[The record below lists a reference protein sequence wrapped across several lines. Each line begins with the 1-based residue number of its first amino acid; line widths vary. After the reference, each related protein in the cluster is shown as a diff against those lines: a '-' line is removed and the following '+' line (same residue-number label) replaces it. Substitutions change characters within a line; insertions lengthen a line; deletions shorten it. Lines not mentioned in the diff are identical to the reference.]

1 MGRGC
6 LAKGVTRA
14 QIDAVGD
21 ERLTARLPAIEKFI
35 KDLLAQADG
44 NTHRG
49 GVHTAV
55 SSLLCRMGSVV
66 LKVKKYPDL
75 ECSESPKSRQQLGTI
90 DLEFRRDLAAT
101 GLELVANP
109 ILEVT
114 KELLLGAE
122 EESATGTAAVAS
134 PNPAAPVQFDATGA
148 LLKNSSYKA
157 GLLNIGVGVR
167 VVAKHDLSATAKRP
181 AIAQGASGTVLA
193 FTTSQVN
200 VKWEMEPAQEIGVA
214 LSHLMLE
221 ADYDDAG
228 PDSNPDP
235 DPLPGSQPAKDT
247 WNLEGPDIATAFVLG
262 QLQAALAHL
271 HLNMG
276 AGPEQFAVSADR
288 STLTARQKADVAS
301 VWLFP
306 QSGYLTV
313 TKPPGDARFVT
324 VNVSMKDAE
333 DLQVYVQDPTEYGLA
348 DPSQA
353 PCIPFWIVGC
363 QPEDC
368 AEEERIRE
376 LIHLDVSA
384 HGAFEVQGDVG
395 KRRPAKAP
403 ATFEIPAFQN
413 PKVIE
418 AGVALKGS

>member
-1 MGRGC
+1 MR
-6 LAKGVTRA
+6 
-14 QIDAVGD
+14 
-21 ERLTARLPAIEKFI
+21 
-35 KDLLAQADG
+35 
-44 NTHRG
+44 
-49 GVHTAV
+49 
-55 SSLLCRMGSVV
+55 
-66 LKVKKYPDL
+66 
-75 ECSESPKSRQQLGTI
+75 
-90 DLEFRRDLAAT
+90 
-101 GLELVANP
+101 
-109 ILEVT
+109 
-114 KELLLGAE
+114 KEN
-122 EESATGTAAVAS
+122 ATGTAAVAS

-148 LLKNSSYKA
+148 LLKNLSYKA

-193 FTTSQVN
+193 FTSSQVN
-200 VKWEMEPAQEIGVA
+200 VKWEMDPAQEIGVA

-221 ADYDDAG
+221 ADYDDA
-228 PDSNPDP
+228 DPDP
-235 DPLPGSQPAKDT
+235 DPDPPPGSQPAKDT
-247 WNLEGPDIATAFVLG
+247 WNLEDPDIATAFVLG

-276 AGPEQFAVSADR
+276 AGPEQVAVSADR

-306 QSGYLTV
+306 QSEYLTV

-333 DLQVYVQDPTEYGLA
+333 DLQVYVQDPTEDGLA

-368 AEEERIRE
+368 AEEERNME
-376 LIHLDVSA
+376 LTHLDVSA
-384 HGAFEVQGDVG
+384 HGAFKVQGDVG

-403 ATFEIPAFQN
+403 ATFRIPAFQN

-418 AGVALKGS
+418 AGVALKGLLNTRKRQRRAAPRANAGST